1 MRLDD
6 PAVLSPF
13 LRRHGLVAAKSF
25 GQHFLCSKT
34 VVDAI
39 LRRLDGYQ
47 SALEIGPGPGILTS
61 PLCEMLTSVI
71 AFEVDERML
80 PLLAESSPAVDL
92 RKEDALKADLRSAIC
107 SLDEPRAIVSNLP
120 YYITGPLIGRI
131 IDCRDLIGKAVLMM
145 QREVAE
151 KILAPVG
158 DSMRGS
164 LSVHMQALFEI
175 DKVVVA
181 PPGAFMPP
189 PKVTSI
195 VLELRP
201 RIGTTHPDGFFEFV
215 KLGFVQPRKTL
226 SNNLRSVIKI
236 ERDNLEKI
244 FEQIGL
250 DDWARPHALSLE
262 MWLLLYEHL
271 RPYPGSQS

>member
-25 GQHFLCSKT
+25 GQHFLCSKI

-39 LRRLDGYQ
+39 LRRVEGYA

-61 PLCEMLTSVI
+61 PLCELLAKVI
-71 AFEVDERML
+71 AFEVDDRML
-80 PLLAESSPAVDL
+80 PLLAESSPRVDL
-92 RKEDALKADLRSAIC
+92 RREDALQADLREALS
-107 SLDEPRAIVSNLP
+107 SLQEPRAIVSNLP

-131 IDCRDLIGKAVLMM
+131 IDCKDLIGKAVLMM

-151 KILAPVG
+151 KILAPIG
-158 DSMRGS
+158 DSNRGS

-175 DKVVVA
+175 EKVVVA

-189 PKVTSI
+189 PKVTSV

-201 RIGTTHPDGFFEFV
+201 RLGVSYPDGLFGFV
-215 KLGFVQPRKTL
+215 KGGFVQPRKTL
-226 SNNLRSVIKI
+226 SNNIRSENQIDRDTL
-236 ERDNLEKI
+236 ERI
-244 FEQIGL
+244 FAQLGL
-250 DDWARPHALSLE
+250 DDRARPHTLSLE
-262 MWLLLYEHL
+262 TWLNLYELL
-271 RPYPGSQS
+271 RPHQSRQI